1 MAFDLRK
8 LAAVAWGDFNM
19 PTLGTHFSMDPAHW
33 MVQPL
38 IRAALEE
45 DGDPVLTMSGY
56 GNLVARIDQVLESL
70 QTIANVRVIKVDRR
84 TTQNQTV
91 LMASKDTM
99 ILVSTQERGKAG
111 EASLV
116 TSNQEIFQKVSA
128 LLSRVLVPEDVT
140 KGLVFTLATTMSGYT
155 LKRVGAA
162 GSPLERGNYTEEVLK
177 GYDHIVADL
186 NTDKPCGRLVILSG
200 PPGTGKTFLVRSIL
214 SEAYRAA
221 FVLVPPSLV
230 KDLNGPDILP
240 ALIEAKREASGPI
253 VLVIEDADQCLV
265 KREDGDMAT
274 VSTLLNLGDGI
285 LGSVLDIRIL
295 ATTNATELQID
306 PATKRPG
313 RLCQHLLIEELD
325 AKTATKVIQ
334 RLTGG
339 RWKFEKPK
347 TLAQV
352 YIEARKRGWEPAEV
366 VPDQHAKERP
376 EILG

>member
-8 LAAVAWGDFNM
+8 LAAVAWGDFDM
-19 PTLGTHFSMDPAHW
+19 PTLGSHFSTDPMQW

-38 IRAALEE
+38 LKEALTNE
-45 DGDPVLTMSGY
+45 GNPVLTMGGY
-56 GNLVARIDQVLESL
+56 GNLVARLDQVLESL

-84 TTQNQTV
+84 TTNNQTV
-91 LMASKDTM
+91 LMASEDTM
-99 ILVSTQERGKAG
+99 ILISTQERGKAG

-116 TSNQEIFQKVSA
+116 TSNQEVFQKVSA

-140 KGLVFTLATTMSGYT
+140 KGLVFTLASGMHGYS

-162 GSPLERGNYTEEVLK
+162 GSPLERGNYTPEVIK

-221 FVLVPPSLV
+221 FVLIPPSLV
-230 KDLNGPDILP
+230 KDLSGPDILP
-240 ALIEAKREASGPI
+240 ALIEAKREATGPI

-285 LGSVLDIRIL
+285 LGSVLDVRIL
-295 ATTNATELQID
+295 ATTNATTLQID

-313 RLCQHLLIEELD
+313 RLCRHLLVEELD
-325 AKTATKVIQ
+325 AETATQVIQ

-339 RWKFEKPK
+339 RWKFSKPQ

-352 YIEARKRGWEPAEV
+352 YIEARKRGWEPSEV